1 MTDRHIPFSKPYIT
15 ELEHEYVSE
24 VLNSGWLSRGPKT
37 KEFEERLAKW
47 LGVKHAIGVNS
58 CTAALHLA
66 LVAYGIGQGDEVI
79 TSPYTFCSSA
89 NVIVHVGAKPVFV
102 DIREDFNINP
112 DLIEAAITDKTKA
125 IIPVHFGGGVC
136 EMDKIMA
143 IAKKHN
149 LIVIEDTAH
158 GIGAKYQNQ
167 FAGTF
172 GHVGAYS
179 FYATKNLTTGEGGL
193 FVTNDDAIAD
203 KARILS
209 LHGMS
214 QNAWN
219 RYEKGGSWQYE
230 VHAPGYKYNMTD
242 LQAALGTAQLEKF
255 DEMQDK
261 REQLVNRYNQ
271 AMGKYS
277 DSLHIQFDT
286 GQVHHAWHL
295 YPIVLKDLDRH
306 NRADIIT
313 ALNDRGIGTSVHFIP
328 LHLQPFY
335 QKTFHLKRGDYP
347 VTEKMYDGEISLP
360 LFPGMTFEDVD
371 YITKNLIDILKL

>member
-15 ELEHEYVSE
+15 ELEHEYVSK

-37 KEFEERLAKW
+37 KEFEDKLAKW

-102 DIREDFNINP
+102 DIRKDFNMNP
-112 DLIEAAITDKTKA
+112 DLIEEAITEKTKA

-136 EMDKIMA
+136 EMDKIMD

-203 KARILS
+203 KARVLS

-242 LQAALGTAQLEKF
+242 LQAALGTAQFEKF
-255 DEMQDK
+255 DEMQEK

-271 AMGKYS
+271 ALGKYS
-277 DSLHIQFDT
+277 DNLHIQYDT
-286 GQVHHAWHL
+286 DQVHHAWHL
-295 YPIVLKDLDRH
+295 YPIVLKELDWH

-335 QKTFHLKRGDYP
+335 QNTFNLKRGDYP

-360 LFPGMTFEDVD
+360 LFPGMTFEEVD
-371 YITKNLIDILKL
+371 YITNNLIDILKL